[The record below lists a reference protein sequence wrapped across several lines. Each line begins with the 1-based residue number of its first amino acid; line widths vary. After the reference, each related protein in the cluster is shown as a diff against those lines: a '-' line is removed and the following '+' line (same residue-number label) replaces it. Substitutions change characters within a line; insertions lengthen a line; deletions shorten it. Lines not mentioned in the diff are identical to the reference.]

1 MPEKKDN
8 AARLGELRKRIDAL
22 DDQLIGLISER
33 GEIAREIGLVK
44 ADDGTPVYSP
54 DREKA
59 VLKRIAAANRGP
71 FPDSVFRAVYRELM
85 SGSLSLEK
93 PLRIAFLGPRG
104 SYSHLAA
111 TGKFGA
117 SVEYE
122 PVSDIRAA
130 FSEVE
135 RGHADF
141 ALVPVENSI
150 GGSVI
155 DTLDAFVNS
164 SVQVC
169 AELNRRIHHNVLSRC
184 PLEEVERLYSKPE
197 VFSQCQRWLMETGM
211 AKRTIPVAS
220 TSKAA
225 EMAAGEDGSAAI
237 GSTLASEL
245 YDLPILFA
253 NIEDDPSNTTRF
265 FVLGTSAAARTG
277 DDKTAVMF
285 ATNHRSGALVDVLD
299 VFRTERVNLTMIT
312 SRPSQTRNWEYL
324 FFVDAE
330 GHVDDSS
337 MQRALDGSRDFC
349 LHLSVLGSFPRA
361 REVD

>member
-1 MPEKKDN
+1 MAEKKDN

-59 VLKRIAAANRGP
+59 VLKRIADANRGP

-155 DTLDAFVNS
+155 DTWAATRHRWRGEYNADGLIPAAYEVKSPLSLSDRPKS
-164 SVQVC
+164 STRSAVQC
-169 AELNRRIHHNVLSRC
+169 A
-184 PLEEVERLYSKPE
+184 
-197 VFSQCQRWLMETGM
+197 
-211 AKRTIPVAS
+211 
-220 TSKAA
+220 
-225 EMAAGEDGSAAI
+225 
-237 GSTLASEL
+237 
-245 YDLPILFA
+245 
-253 NIEDDPSNTTRF
+253 
-265 FVLGTSAAARTG
+265 
-277 DDKTAVMF
+277 
-285 ATNHRSGALVDVLD
+285 
-299 VFRTERVNLTMIT
+299 
-312 SRPSQTRNWEYL
+312 
-324 FFVDAE
+324 
-330 GHVDDSS
+330 
-337 MQRALDGSRDFC
+337 
-349 LHLSVLGSFPRA
+349 
-361 REVD
+361 